1 MLKNIEIRNQYI
13 RNQKITKIIMPNT
26 LGIAKKGILEKTGM
40 PIELGISSGTIRVIV
55 KKKPYSISKA

>member
-1 MLKNIEIRNQYI
+1 
-13 RNQKITKIIMPNT
+13 MPNT

-55 KKKPYSISKA
+55 KKKPYSISKAWGDVVEFMVGGIEFI